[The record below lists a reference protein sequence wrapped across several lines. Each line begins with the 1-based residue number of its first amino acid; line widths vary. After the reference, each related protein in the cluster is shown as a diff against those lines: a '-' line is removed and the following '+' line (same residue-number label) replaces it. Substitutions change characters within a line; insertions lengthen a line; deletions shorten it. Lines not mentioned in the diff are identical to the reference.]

1 MKDFADKF
9 GKLPIWQKLVFLLFI
24 WGAGFAGYYYLVF
37 QEQEEKIKGL
47 DTQIRQQTS
56 ERNQLRIK
64 VEEKAK
70 FEKRLQELEDQR
82 KKALT
87 FLPDDPQTDEL
98 TIEFNR
104 RAKQSQIRIV
114 KLAQKSEASMGFYAK
129 VPLLLTLEGTFH
141 QLVIFF
147 NLISEMKRIVNIS
160 DVKFSDPLRR
170 DGQVYLKAEALAT
183 CYRSLKESSAP
194 KKAAKTPS
202 ANAASFKRGKDAL
215 KGRGRGKGKME

>member
-1 MKDFADKF
+1 MKDFAEKF
-9 GKLPIWQKLVFLLFI
+9 GKLPIWQKALILLFV
-24 WGAGFAGYYYLVF
+24 WAGAGAGYYYLVY
-37 QEQEEKIKGL
+37 QEQDEKLKSL
-47 DTQIRQQTS
+47 DSELAKATQ
-56 ERNQLRIK
+56 ERNQLKVK
-64 VEEKAK
+64 VEEKSK

-114 KLAQKSEASMGFYAK
+114 KVAQQNEQSMGFYGK
-129 VPLLLTLEGTFH
+129 VPLLLNLEGTFH

-160 DVKFSDPLRR
+160 DIKFKEPLRR
-170 DGQVYLKAEALAT
+170 DGQVYLKAEAVAT
-183 CYRSLKESSAP
+183 CYRSLKESAAP
-194 KKAAKTPS
+194 VQAAPPPS
-202 ANAASFKRGKDAL
+202 ANKANFERGKNAL
-215 KGRGRGKGKME
+215 KGRKGRGKME